1 MKPPAAAA
9 PESAP
14 AATGWT
20 VSDLVWSVATDS
32 GTTDQFLSTWYSL
45 DERIPFYY
53 DVPQILTAA
62 DATGTNYLCTLF
74 KQDTDGYQY
83 IGVQISEPRLM
94 AFIGGQL
101 DLREAYLHPE
111 VENALYL
118 VKAKQEN
125 LSATT
130 LLQPCDIT
138 EEMLPEAGYFFDADD
153 LIEDEDMQTDTY
165 QLEVPAHDR
174 ITFSTLIS
182 RMGWRASSLRKAIRK
197 VAAL

>member
-1 MKPPAAAA
+1 MRQLTLINTL
-9 PESAP
+9 E
-14 AATGWT
+14 
-20 VSDLVWSVATDS
+20 
-32 GTTDQFLSTWYSL
+32 F
-45 DERIPFYY
+45 Y

-74 KQDTDGYQY
+74 KHTEDGYQY

-118 VKAKQEN
+118 VEAKQEK

-130 LLQPCDIT
+130 ILQPCNIT
-138 EEMLPEAGYFFDADD
+138 EDMLPEAGYYFDADD
-153 LIEDEDMQTDTY
+153 LAEDADMQTDTY
-165 QLEVPAHDR
+165 QIKVPVQDR
-174 ITFSTLIS
+174 NTFSTLIS
-182 RMGWRASSLRKAIRK
+182 RMGWRASSLRNAIRK